1 MKTAALEAGHV
12 TGPPPLPR
20 RGRLPRRATIA
31 VLVAAVLLVG
41 VAVASL
47 SMGQVAVPLPQ
58 VLRAAVG
65 VPSDGADFIVGQLRA
80 PRVYTSALVGALL
93 AMSGA
98 LLQSVARNPLASP
111 DLLGI
116 TAGAAAAAVTGI
128 AVLGTSSSLALA
140 PFAAGGALLTAG
152 LIVVLG
158 WRGGIQP
165 LRMVISG
172 IGVGFVATSIT
183 TFLLTRL
190 PERAAGQAY
199 LWTVGTTNVRV
210 WEHVAM
216 GAAAL
221 AVLAPLAAWFQRRM
235 RVIEMGDDLA
245 GALGVR
251 VPAVRF
257 AAVGLAALA
266 AGIATALAGPIGFVA
281 LVAPAIARRLV
292 GTGSIALGASAVVG
306 ALLTVSSDLV
316 ARELLAP
323 TQLPIG
329 LVTAAIGAPYLL
341 ILLSRIRGAL

>member
-1 MKTAALEAGHV
+1 MTATQV
-12 TGPPPLPR
+12 FPR
-20 RGRLPRRATIA
+20 VLVRTPRRATAMVAI
-31 VLVAAVLLVG
+31 AAVALVV
-41 VAVASL
+41 VAVVSL
-47 SMGQVAVPLPQ
+47 SIGQVALPVPQ

-65 VPSDGADFIVGQLRA
+65 LPSDGADFIVGQLRA
-80 PRVYTSALVGALL
+80 PRVYTSALVGAML

-116 TAGAAAAAVTGI
+116 TSGAAAAAVTGI
-128 AVLGTSSSLALA
+128 AVLGTSSSLTLA
-140 PFAAGGALLTAG
+140 PFAAAGALLTAG
-152 LIVVLG
+152 LIVALG
-158 WRGGIQP
+158 SRGGIQP
-165 LRMVISG
+165 LRMVIAG

-183 TFLLTRL
+183 TFILTRL

-199 LWTVGTTNVRV
+199 LWTVGTTNARI
-210 WEHVAM
+210 WAHVVI
-216 GAAAL
+216 GAVAL
-221 AVLAPLAAWFQRRM
+221 AVLAPAAAWFQRRL

-251 VPAVRF
+251 VPLVRF
-257 AAVGLAALA
+257 AAVALAALA

-292 GTGSIALGASAVVG
+292 GSGSIALGASAVVG
-306 ALLTVSSDLV
+306 ALLTVVSDLV
-316 ARELLAP
+316 AREALAP

-329 LVTAAIGAPYLL
+329 LITAAIGAPYLL

>member
-1 MKTAALEAGHV
+1 VSARALSLGAHIRSPRRPTMVVAAAAALLMIIAV
-12 TGPPPLPR
+12 VSLSTGQMPLP
-20 RGRLPRRATIA
+20 
-31 VLVAAVLLVG
+31 
-41 VAVASL
+41 L
-47 SMGQVAVPLPQ
+47 SQ

-65 VPSDGADFIVGQLRA
+65 VPSEGADFIVGQLRA
-80 PRVYTSALVGALL
+80 PRVYTAALVGALL

-116 TAGAAAAAVTGI
+116 TSGAAAAAVTGI

-140 PFAAGGALLTAG
+140 PFAVAGALLTAG
-152 LIVVLG
+152 LIMALG

-165 LRMVISG
+165 LRMVIAG

-210 WEHVAM
+210 WNHVVI
-216 GAAAL
+216 GVVAL
-221 AVLAPLAAWFQRRM
+221 AVISLSAAWLQRRM

-251 VPAVRF
+251 VPVVRF
-257 AAVGLAALA
+257 AAVGIAAIS

-292 GTGSIALGASAVVG
+292 GSGAIALGASAVVG
-306 ALLTVSSDLV
+306 ALLTVVSDLI
-316 ARELLAP
+316 AREMLAP
-323 TQLPIG
+323 MQLPIG

-341 ILLSRIRGAL
+341 ILLTRLRGSL